1 MNPFSFYLNDP
12 FVFSLKTNFNSI
24 FPTLDAEDIEYISQK
39 NGKTDLI
46 KQNIKKVFKALLLKR
61 GFIYDND
68 SGLLQVDE
76 KYNRFPEYFVEQK
89 EFIKIL
95 NFLND
100 TGFVFYH
107 HLLLLIMCKFNRNH
121 ILPDYLKHLS
131 SSKFKKVL
139 ELKSPVE
146 KPFRVLTFNDNNSCY
161 IDTVLMALFT
171 EPSDF
176 IKQRIFESRFTK
188 KVCNNKS
195 ISAETD
201 IKNRNKI
208 KKEIKKIYNFIQ
220 INESK
225 EDEEESEESEEES
238 DEESEEESEKGE
250 EEDEDE
256 ESDKGEESKDDED
269 DEKPFHFVSKSK
281 KEYTCTTLRKKFKK
295 CEGSQAFHSSA
306 TQDAGEFLMYLLN
319 IFELETLTQITY
331 NYGSK
336 SLKEKFMFVSK
347 IKDEKAFPV
356 VTVTEIMLM
365 LLDKDAT
372 HVLTKFMIYKD
383 LDKFGKGN
391 EWKPSV
397 GEIFLYRKSV
407 IKKVAKEPFIVF
419 DIKRGLQG
427 GFTDLKMYPPEML
440 FMPSFKTLHLSA
452 IVMHNGGYHYVAVI
466 RRDGVWWYYNDMG
479 TVIYKIGTYN
489 QMLEFGNKSKRIP
502 NPMKNGTLYFYT

>member
-1 MNPFSFYLNDP
+1 
-12 FVFSLKTNFNSI
+12 
-24 FPTLDAEDIEYISQK
+24 
-39 NGKTDLI
+39 
-46 KQNIKKVFKALLLKR
+46 
-61 GFIYDND
+61 
-68 SGLLQVDE
+68 
-76 KYNRFPEYFVEQK
+76 
-89 EFIKIL
+89 
-95 NFLND
+95 
-100 TGFVFYH
+100 
-107 HLLLLIMCKFNRNH
+107 
-121 ILPDYLKHLS
+121 
-131 SSKFKKVL
+131 
-139 ELKSPVE
+139 
-146 KPFRVLTFNDNNSCY
+146 
-161 IDTVLMALFT
+161 MALFT

-195 ISAETD
+195 ISTETD

-225 EDEEESEESEEES
+225 EDEEENEEES

-281 KEYTCTTLRKKFKK
+281 KEYTCTSLRKKFKK

-319 IFELETLTQITY
+319 IFELETLTQLTY

-372 HVLTKFMIYKD
+372 HVLTKFMIHKD

-419 DIKRGLQG
+419 DIKRGLEG

-466 RRDGVWWYYNDMG
+466 KRDGVWWYYNDMG

>member
-1 MNPFSFYLNDP
+1 M
-12 FVFSLKTNFNSI
+12 
-24 FPTLDAEDIEYISQK
+24 
-39 NGKTDLI
+39 
-46 KQNIKKVFKALLLKR
+46 
-61 GFIYDND
+61 
-68 SGLLQVDE
+68 
-76 KYNRFPEYFVEQK
+76 
-89 EFIKIL
+89 
-95 NFLND
+95 
-100 TGFVFYH
+100 
-107 HLLLLIMCKFNRNH
+107 
-121 ILPDYLKHLS
+121 
-131 SSKFKKVL
+131 
-139 ELKSPVE
+139 ELKNPVE
-146 KPFRVLTFNDNNSCY
+146 TPFRVLTFNDNNSCY

-195 ISAETD
+195 ISTETD

-225 EDEEESEESEEES
+225 EDEEESEEEESDDEDEEES
-238 DEESEEESEKGE
+238 EEDEEDEEDDEDEESEE
-250 EEDEDE
+250 DE
-256 ESDKGEESKDDED
+256 DED

-281 KEYTCTTLRKKFKK
+281 KEYTCTTLRTKFKK
-295 CEGSQAFHSSA
+295 CEGSQEFHSSA

-319 IFELETLTQITY
+319 IFELETLTQLTY

-365 LLDKDAT
+365 SLDKDAT
-372 HVLTKFMIYKD
+372 HVLTKFMIHKD

-407 IKKVAKEPFIVF
+407 IKKVAKNS
-419 DIKRGLQG
+419 
-427 GFTDLKMYPPEML
+427 KMAFSQL
-440 FMPSFKTLHLSA
+440 LS
-452 IVMHNGGYHYVAVI
+452 
-466 RRDGVWWYYNDMG
+466 
-479 TVIYKIGTYN
+479 
-489 QMLEFGNKSKRIP
+489 
-502 NPMKNGTLYFYT
+502 